1 MTLTPVVR
9 DEHSAPFFDGA
20 AEGTLMLRYSPGS
33 GEWSEPAALV
43 CSVSQ
48 ARDLEWR
55 AASGTGEL
63 VSWTIKPGRRRDGEV
78 TPDVVIGIVEL
89 AEGPWL
95 TLRLVDAEGPE
106 LRVGLPVSVDFV
118 RPEGGEPMPVGRVGA
133 PGSRDAS
140 AADEDASAAD
150 EGPHP

>member
-1 MTLTPVVR
+1 MMSLTPVVR
-9 DEHSAPFFDGA
+9 DEHSGPFFDGA
-20 AEGTLMLRYSPGS
+20 AEGRLMLRYSPSS

-43 CSVSQ
+43 CSVTQ

-55 AASGTGEL
+55 PAAGTGEL
-63 VSWTIKPGRRRDGEV
+63 VSWTVKPGRRRDDRV

-106 LRVGLPVSVDFV
+106 LRVGLPVRVGFEQ
-118 RPEGGEPMPVGRVGA
+118 PEGGEFMPVGHVAR
-133 PGSRDAS
+133 
-140 AADEDASAAD
+140 
-150 EGPHP
+150 